1 MVDTYR
7 YIFFVFR
14 CLKELEKE
22 LEEFDGSKSKENTA
36 IKKSV
41 MGGDL
46 VYDSKDMHHQSQ
58 GRTILDVVK
67 GRDHAKSLDKLDQT
81 PSVQNTNNFSG
92 STDNVSGFGVNLQS
106 SQLDPLARA
115 SQIAGI
121 PFQQPDG
128 SLCYT
133 PDPVIY
139 NRYDHEN
146 PLQEGSH
153 QQQSVFDSVQ
163 PEILTH
169 NSGIEQLL
177 RASAIVPPPDHGKKY
192 LYTTTSNSNNDSVTQ
207 PIDRI
212 KDLSSTSM
220 LNSCTTST
228 SVNSINIYTAQSNT
242 LPSPATTS
250 SIDINSPAQ
259 KHYEA
264 NTEKSVSIMDN
275 NYDIGIKKNERSRNK
290 AIQNE
295 HSITNTDTLEL
306 KVQGS
311 VVKIPVSSQNSSLD
325 IEQDGSNCPYEKV
338 IHEQTAKTSQTTT
351 LDEHEVSSGTSIL
364 VLDSRPPTSL
374 PIQSDSTF
382 DISTKD
388 IPDSY
393 HAEDEDSLPVDQI
406 SNKIE
411 QNKTD
416 ASKIQNSATTRK
428 NIERHSLQNSKPKID
443 NVTTQGKNSCPA
455 TAVEFTKLKVKAA
468 KNNKINNT
476 AKEDNLKAKE
486 RKTKQQMP
494 KRTAEEDKT
503 KPNVQSKRK
512 SKGTG
517 TEEGETL
524 RIVRQSK
531 ESASKRNKTHTTRL
545 IETVKKAINEKIKE
559 SFANQKKEK
568 ETNLFNSN
576 HDRTIGRKNEKKK
589 RKRVEPQQNN
599 SENNTAVKKVK
610 EEIPEKISV
619 FIENLASDEQESTE
633 LLPNKELAYNSENEV
648 KVKSTD
654 IDKAS
659 FKKRLSRKY
668 RKTKT
673 DLPVIKCKECGNRC
687 NKKGYCKVCKIECPF
702 CDKKFTKCLSAQKL
716 YQTHVKKHINDPR
729 PYPCTACDMKFSSEW
744 FLKRHVENKH
754 INQTDLGPFMC
765 EICSKNFTTSK
776 FFTVKP
782 VVSRYSKRR
791 PKIGFQDRLSLNAGQ
806 KYCKMLQGILGAF
819 CNTFNLL

>member
-7 YIFFVFR
+7 YIFCLVFR

-58 GRTILDVVK
+58 GRTILNVAK
-67 GRDHAKSLDKLDQT
+67 GRDHAKNLDKSDQT
-81 PSVQNTNNFSG
+81 PSVQNRNNISG
-92 STDNVSGFGVNLQS
+92 STDNVSGFSVNLQS

-146 PLQEGSH
+146 HLQEGSH
-153 QQQSVFDSVQ
+153 QQQLVFDSVQ
-163 PEILTH
+163 PEIQTH

-228 SVNSINIYTAQSNT
+228 SVNSINIYTAQSNI
-242 LPSPATTS
+242 LHSPATTS

-259 KHYEA
+259 KQYEA
-264 NTEKSVSIMDN
+264 NTEKSVNIMDN
-275 NYDIGIKKNERSRNK
+275 DYDIDIESNERNRNK

-295 HSITNTDTLEL
+295 HSITNTDFLEL

-338 IHEQTAKTSQTTT
+338 IHEQTAKTSQKTT
-351 LDEHEVSSGTSIL
+351 LDDHEVSSGTSKP
-364 VLDSRPPTSL
+364 VLDSRPPTSS
-374 PIQSDSTF
+374 PIQSDCNF
-382 DISTKD
+382 DISCMTKD

-393 HAEDEDSLPVDQI
+393 HTEDEDSLPVDQI
-406 SNKIE
+406 ANKIE

-416 ASKIQNSATTRK
+416 ASKNQNSSTTRK
-428 NIERHSLQNSKPKID
+428 NIERHSLQKRNPKID
-443 NVTTQGKNSCPA
+443 NVTTQGKNSCPV
-455 TAVEFTKLKVKAA
+455 TAVEFTQLKVKDA

-486 RKTKQQMP
+486 RKTKQQIP

-512 SKGTG
+512 SKETG

-545 IETVKKAINEKIKE
+545 IETVKKAIKEKVKE

-568 ETNLFNSN
+568 EINLFNSN

-589 RKRVEPQQNN
+589 RKTVEPQQNN

-648 KVKSTD
+648 KFKSTD

-673 DLPVIKCKECGNRC
+673 DLPVIKCQECGNRC

-754 INQTDLGPFMC
+754 INQTDPGPFMC

-776 FFTVKP
+776 YFTVKL
-782 VVSRYSKRR
+782 VGSAVA
-791 PKIGFQDRLSLNAGQ
+791 QW
-806 KYCKMLQGILGAF
+806 
-819 CNTFNLL
+819 